1 MIVSPLIFSAGNKN
15 ALQKY
20 FIQETG

>member
-1 MIVSPLIFSAGNKN
+1 MIVSPLIFSAGNNN